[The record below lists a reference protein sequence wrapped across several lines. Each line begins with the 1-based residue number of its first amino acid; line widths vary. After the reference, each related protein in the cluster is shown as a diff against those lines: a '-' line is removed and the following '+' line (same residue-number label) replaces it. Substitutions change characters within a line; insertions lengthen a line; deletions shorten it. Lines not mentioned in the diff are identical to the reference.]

1 MNIKLHNWNF
11 DTIPTILI
19 CIFLPLFLYFA
30 YWLLIT
36 GIIGAIRML
45 KSKGWKKNNGTI
57 VDSEIRFKKFGGDS
71 ESPVSFKFVLKKTYS
86 YFVNGQKYESDQ
98 TLASDSLYQKEFKP
112 MSKFPKRYDNHKSKF
127 NYLETAKNVKNLVG
141 KPVIVYFNPNNPKK
155 ACLENR
161 FEKGI
166 FLPIIMGL
174 LFSGG
179 ITYLTYYLLKPIF
192 E

>member
-1 MNIKLHNWNF
+1 MKINLENWNL
-11 DTIPTILI
+11 DITPTVFI
-19 CIFLPLFLYFA
+19 CVFLPLFLYFA
-30 YWLLIT
+30 YWLFIT

-45 KSKGWKKNNGTI
+45 NSKNWKPVIGRVT
-57 VDSEIRFKKFGGDS
+57 DSEIRFMKFGGDS

-86 YFVNGQKYESDQ
+86 YIIDGKEYESNQ

-112 MSKFPKRYDNHKSKF
+112 MSKFPKQYGDYKIDPD
-127 NYLETAKNVKNLVG
+127 YLTAEESIKRLIG
-141 KPVIVYFNPNNPKK
+141 KPITVYFNPKKPKI

-161 FEKGI
+161 FEKEI

-174 LFSGG
+174 LFGG
-179 ITYLTYYLLKPIF
+179 GLTYLTYYLLNIII